1 VKRFHDNVQD
11 DEYLLLNRARALE
24 LEALEQ
30 IHDMYYVPIFRY
42 ISLRVN
48 EHETAEDLTSEV
60 FTRLLS
66 ALQDKTAPQKTIR
79 GWLYSVA
86 SRVVKDFYRKKY
98 RRKQVTLSES
108 VPSQADG
115 PAQKVELMLTNEN
128 LRQALTELTDDQQEI
143 IALRFGYEMSIR
155 DVAETTG
162 KSEGAVKML
171 QARAIAALSRTMQSG
186 E

>member
-1 VKRFHDNVQD
+1 MQ

-24 LEALEQ
+24 PEALEK
-30 IHDMYYVPIFRY
+30 IHDLYYVPIYRY
-42 ISLRVN
+42 IAFRVN

-66 ALQDKTAPQKTIR
+66 ALQDKTAPQKTIK
-79 GWLYSVA
+79 GWLFSVA

-98 RRKQVTLSES
+98 RRKQVTLEES
-108 VPSQADG
+108 VPSLTDG
-115 PAQKVELMLTNEN
+115 PAQKVESMLTNES
-128 LRQALTELTDDQQEI
+128 LRQAITELTEEQQEI

-171 QARAIAALSRTMQSG
+171 QARAIAALSRTMQAG
-186 E
+186 G